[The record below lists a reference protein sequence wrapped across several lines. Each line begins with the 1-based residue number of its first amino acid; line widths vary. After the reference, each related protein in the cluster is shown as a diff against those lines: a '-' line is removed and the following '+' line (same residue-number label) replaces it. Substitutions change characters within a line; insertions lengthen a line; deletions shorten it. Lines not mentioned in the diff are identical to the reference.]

1 MTRSI
6 LSLYSFDEDPDN
18 IEGFEL
24 IKKGVSLISKMPAI
38 MAYSLQTKTHYLDH
52 DSLHIHFP
60 KKEYSFAE
68 NILYLSRNDGKFTEL
83 EAKTLDMCLMVH
95 ADHGGGNNS
104 AFVGTVVSSTLTD
117 IYSMVAASMCSLKGP
132 RHGGANMAVLDMMTE
147 VEKEIGLNPTDLELN
162 TIIQIMIAKD
172 KFLMDEIPFEKF
184 EKLGISKQDFLA
196 MPKELA
202 DTVVNGRVTPLMNTR
217 IHAENGKVIEMH
229 MKLQLTRDDNG
240 NVLLQTY
247 PMRKQ
252 IDNAYNLTDR
262 ELKKVEEGNVI
273 KKEVTEDGEKKVK
286 FIQLDQETKSL
297 ISRNVATVKL
307 ANKLR
312 DMEKINDIELG
323 ANQKQAAQEGKPLE
337 LNVGD
342 QKVTVGVDL
351 REPQGFKIV
360 NGDMKEWERQ
370 MKIKYDE
377 EHEGFMGYVQTD
389 ENRWEY
395 RQVVER
401 LSGKQNAEIKE
412 KEDIKIG
419 GLKL

>member
-1 MTRSI
+1 
-6 LSLYSFDEDPDN
+6 
-18 IEGFEL
+18 
-24 IKKGVSLISKMPAI
+24 
-38 MAYSLQTKTHYLDH
+38 
-52 DSLHIHFP
+52 
-60 KKEYSFAE
+60 
-68 NILYLSRNDGKFTEL
+68 
-83 EAKTLDMCLMVH
+83 
-95 ADHGGGNNS
+95 
-104 AFVGTVVSSTLTD
+104 
-117 IYSMVAASMCSLKGP
+117 
-132 RHGGANMAVLDMMTE
+132 
-147 VEKEIGLNPTDLELN
+147 
-162 TIIQIMIAKD
+162 
-172 KFLMDEIPFEKF
+172 MDEIPFEKF

-412 KEDIKIG
+412 KEDLKIG

>member
-1 MTRSI
+1 
-6 LSLYSFDEDPDN
+6 
-18 IEGFEL
+18 
-24 IKKGVSLISKMPAI
+24 
-38 MAYSLQTKTHYLDH
+38 
-52 DSLHIHFP
+52 
-60 KKEYSFAE
+60 
-68 NILYLSRNDGKFTEL
+68 
-83 EAKTLDMCLMVH
+83 
-95 ADHGGGNNS
+95 
-104 AFVGTVVSSTLTD
+104 
-117 IYSMVAASMCSLKGP
+117 
-132 RHGGANMAVLDMMTE
+132 
-147 VEKEIGLNPTDLELN
+147 
-162 TIIQIMIAKD
+162 
-172 KFLMDEIPFEKF
+172 MDEIPFEKF
-184 EKLGISKQDFLA
+184 EKLGVSKQDFLA

>member
-1 MTRSI
+1 
-6 LSLYSFDEDPDN
+6 
-18 IEGFEL
+18 
-24 IKKGVSLISKMPAI
+24 
-38 MAYSLQTKTHYLDH
+38 
-52 DSLHIHFP
+52 
-60 KKEYSFAE
+60 
-68 NILYLSRNDGKFTEL
+68 
-83 EAKTLDMCLMVH
+83 
-95 ADHGGGNNS
+95 
-104 AFVGTVVSSTLTD
+104 
-117 IYSMVAASMCSLKGP
+117 
-132 RHGGANMAVLDMMTE
+132 
-147 VEKEIGLNPTDLELN
+147 
-162 TIIQIMIAKD
+162 MIAKD

>member
-1 MTRSI
+1 
-6 LSLYSFDEDPDN
+6 
-18 IEGFEL
+18 
-24 IKKGVSLISKMPAI
+24 
-38 MAYSLQTKTHYLDH
+38 
-52 DSLHIHFP
+52 
-60 KKEYSFAE
+60 
-68 NILYLSRNDGKFTEL
+68 
-83 EAKTLDMCLMVH
+83 
-95 ADHGGGNNS
+95 
-104 AFVGTVVSSTLTD
+104 
-117 IYSMVAASMCSLKGP
+117 
-132 RHGGANMAVLDMMTE
+132 
-147 VEKEIGLNPTDLELN
+147 
-162 TIIQIMIAKD
+162 
-172 KFLMDEIPFEKF
+172 MDEIPFEKF
-184 EKLGISKQDFLA
+184 EKLGISKQNFLA

-389 ENRWEY
+389 ANRWEY

>member
-1 MTRSI
+1 
-6 LSLYSFDEDPDN
+6 
-18 IEGFEL
+18 
-24 IKKGVSLISKMPAI
+24 
-38 MAYSLQTKTHYLDH
+38 
-52 DSLHIHFP
+52 
-60 KKEYSFAE
+60 
-68 NILYLSRNDGKFTEL
+68 
-83 EAKTLDMCLMVH
+83 
-95 ADHGGGNNS
+95 
-104 AFVGTVVSSTLTD
+104 
-117 IYSMVAASMCSLKGP
+117 
-132 RHGGANMAVLDMMTE
+132 
-147 VEKEIGLNPTDLELN
+147 
-162 TIIQIMIAKD
+162 MIAKD

-401 LSGKQNAEIKE
+401 LSGKQNAEIKK

>member
-1 MTRSI
+1 
-6 LSLYSFDEDPDN
+6 
-18 IEGFEL
+18 
-24 IKKGVSLISKMPAI
+24 
-38 MAYSLQTKTHYLDH
+38 
-52 DSLHIHFP
+52 
-60 KKEYSFAE
+60 
-68 NILYLSRNDGKFTEL
+68 
-83 EAKTLDMCLMVH
+83 
-95 ADHGGGNNS
+95 
-104 AFVGTVVSSTLTD
+104 
-117 IYSMVAASMCSLKGP
+117 
-132 RHGGANMAVLDMMTE
+132 
-147 VEKEIGLNPTDLELN
+147 
-162 TIIQIMIAKD
+162 
-172 KFLMDEIPFEKF
+172 MDEIPFEKF

-370 MKIKYDE
+370 MIIKYDE

>member
-1 MTRSI
+1 
-6 LSLYSFDEDPDN
+6 
-18 IEGFEL
+18 
-24 IKKGVSLISKMPAI
+24 
-38 MAYSLQTKTHYLDH
+38 
-52 DSLHIHFP
+52 
-60 KKEYSFAE
+60 
-68 NILYLSRNDGKFTEL
+68 
-83 EAKTLDMCLMVH
+83 
-95 ADHGGGNNS
+95 
-104 AFVGTVVSSTLTD
+104 
-117 IYSMVAASMCSLKGP
+117 
-132 RHGGANMAVLDMMTE
+132 
-147 VEKEIGLNPTDLELN
+147 
-162 TIIQIMIAKD
+162 MIAKD

-307 ANKLR
+307 ANKLL

-412 KEDIKIG
+412 KEDLKIG